1 MKHEIPHMIEQGK
14 GAVIN
19 TSSGAGLIGFPGQAN
34 YVAAK
39 HGVIGL
45 TRSAALEYITRGV
58 RINAICPGT
67 ARSRMVD
74 EWMDGSA
81 EAEAEVAALHP
92 IGRIA
97 EPEEI
102 ARAALWLAS
111 DASSFVVGVAL
122 PVDGGYT
129 VPCRRICLI
138 CRSGRRHGTTGA
150 AVPRGWVA
158 KQRDAPMVSRS
169 STAAPEATMDDLLT
183 LSRPEARPRRPDV
196 VPAVLVGLMLAGL
209 LVLTGTLAA
218 HPRHREPHRAE
229 PVGLAGRGRGPSADS
244 SSWTGLGA
252 VARDGRARVPPA
264 PRPGHR
270 LDHPLQL
277 RRAVRGGRGLPRPAR
292 GRRLGRGRARRASAS
307 GSEEAGVAATTGS
320 SAG

>member
-1 MKHEIPHMIEQGK
+1 VGELDGRVALITGAASGIGRASARLFAEAGARVAVADIDLPGARDTVASVERDGGEAVALEVDVADAVSVRAMVAATVERFGRLDIAHNNAGIMGAGAEITDMDDAVWQRGIDVMLTGVFLCMKHEIPHMVAQGG
-14 GAVIN
+14 GAIVN

-45 TRSAALEYITRGV
+45 TRSAALEYIGRGV

-129 VPCRRICLI
+129 VP
-138 CRSGRRHGTTGA
+138 
-150 AVPRGWVA
+150 
-158 KQRDAPMVSRS
+158 
-169 STAAPEATMDDLLT
+169 
-183 LSRPEARPRRPDV
+183 
-196 VPAVLVGLMLAGL
+196 
-209 LVLTGTLAA
+209 
-218 HPRHREPHRAE
+218 
-229 PVGLAGRGRGPSADS
+229 
-244 SSWTGLGA
+244 
-252 VARDGRARVPPA
+252 
-264 PRPGHR
+264 
-270 LDHPLQL
+270 
-277 RRAVRGGRGLPRPAR
+277 
-292 GRRLGRGRARRASAS
+292 
-307 GSEEAGVAATTGS
+307 
-320 SAG
+320 

>member
-1 MKHEIPHMIEQGK
+1 MGQFEDKVVLVTGAASGIGRAAAQLFAEEGARVVVADIDRTGADATVGLIRANGGDATAVTVDVADAVSVADMVAATVDTYGGLDVALNNAGIVGAGVDIADMDDAVWQRGIDVMLTGVFLCLKHEIPHMLAGGG
-14 GAVIN
+14 GAIVN

-45 TRSAALEYITRGV
+45 TRSAALEYIGRGI

-67 ARSRMVD
+67 AHSRMVD

-111 DASSFVVGVAL
+111 DAASFVVGVAF

-129 VPCRRICLI
+129 VP
-138 CRSGRRHGTTGA
+138 
-150 AVPRGWVA
+150 
-158 KQRDAPMVSRS
+158 
-169 STAAPEATMDDLLT
+169 
-183 LSRPEARPRRPDV
+183 
-196 VPAVLVGLMLAGL
+196 
-209 LVLTGTLAA
+209 
-218 HPRHREPHRAE
+218 
-229 PVGLAGRGRGPSADS
+229 
-244 SSWTGLGA
+244 
-252 VARDGRARVPPA
+252 
-264 PRPGHR
+264 
-270 LDHPLQL
+270 
-277 RRAVRGGRGLPRPAR
+277 
-292 GRRLGRGRARRASAS
+292 
-307 GSEEAGVAATTGS
+307 
-320 SAG
+320 

>member
-1 MKHEIPHMIEQGK
+1 MGEFDGKVALVTGAASGIGRASARLFAEAGAKVVVADIDRSGADETAALIAAAGGEALAVTVDVADGASVKAMVDAALERFGRLDIAHNNAGIMGAGADIIDMDDAVWQRGIDVMLTGVFLCMKHEIPHMIEQG
-14 GAVIN
+14 GGVVVN

-45 TRSAALEYITRGV
+45 TKSAALEYIGRGV
-58 RINAICPGT
+58 RVNAICPGT

-111 DASSFVVGVAL
+111 DAASFVVGTAL

-129 VPCRRICLI
+129 VP
-138 CRSGRRHGTTGA
+138 
-150 AVPRGWVA
+150 
-158 KQRDAPMVSRS
+158 
-169 STAAPEATMDDLLT
+169 
-183 LSRPEARPRRPDV
+183 
-196 VPAVLVGLMLAGL
+196 
-209 LVLTGTLAA
+209 
-218 HPRHREPHRAE
+218 
-229 PVGLAGRGRGPSADS
+229 
-244 SSWTGLGA
+244 
-252 VARDGRARVPPA
+252 
-264 PRPGHR
+264 
-270 LDHPLQL
+270 
-277 RRAVRGGRGLPRPAR
+277 
-292 GRRLGRGRARRASAS
+292 
-307 GSEEAGVAATTGS
+307 
-320 SAG
+320 

>member
-1 MKHEIPHMIEQGK
+1 MAEFDGKVALVTGAASGIGRASARLFAEAGAKVVVADIDAAGAADTAAQIGDAGGDAIAVEVDVADAASVQAMVATTVGRFGRLDIAHNNAGIMGAGADIVDMDDQVWQRGIDVMLTGVFLCMKHEIPHMLEQGA
-14 GAVIN
+14 GVVIN

-45 TRSAALEYITRGV
+45 TRSAALEYIARGV

-81 EAEAEVAALHP
+81 EAEAEVASLHP

-129 VPCRRICLI
+129 VP
-138 CRSGRRHGTTGA
+138 
-150 AVPRGWVA
+150 
-158 KQRDAPMVSRS
+158 
-169 STAAPEATMDDLLT
+169 
-183 LSRPEARPRRPDV
+183 
-196 VPAVLVGLMLAGL
+196 
-209 LVLTGTLAA
+209 
-218 HPRHREPHRAE
+218 
-229 PVGLAGRGRGPSADS
+229 
-244 SSWTGLGA
+244 
-252 VARDGRARVPPA
+252 
-264 PRPGHR
+264 
-270 LDHPLQL
+270 
-277 RRAVRGGRGLPRPAR
+277 
-292 GRRLGRGRARRASAS
+292 
-307 GSEEAGVAATTGS
+307 
-320 SAG
+320 

>member
-1 MKHEIPHMIEQGK
+1 MGQFEEKVVLVTGAASGIGRAAARLFAGEGAHVVVADIDRPGADATVELIRADGGDALAVIVDVADAASVADMVAATVETYGGLDVALNNAGIVGAGVDIADMDDEVWRRGIDVMLTGVFLCLKHEIPLMLARGG
-14 GAVIN
+14 GAIVN

-45 TRSAALEYITRGV
+45 TRSAALEYIGRGI

-81 EAEAEVAALHP
+81 EAEAQVAALHP

-111 DASSFVVGVAL
+111 DAASFVVGVAF

-129 VPCRRICLI
+129 VP
-138 CRSGRRHGTTGA
+138 
-150 AVPRGWVA
+150 
-158 KQRDAPMVSRS
+158 
-169 STAAPEATMDDLLT
+169 
-183 LSRPEARPRRPDV
+183 
-196 VPAVLVGLMLAGL
+196 
-209 LVLTGTLAA
+209 
-218 HPRHREPHRAE
+218 
-229 PVGLAGRGRGPSADS
+229 
-244 SSWTGLGA
+244 
-252 VARDGRARVPPA
+252 
-264 PRPGHR
+264 
-270 LDHPLQL
+270 
-277 RRAVRGGRGLPRPAR
+277 
-292 GRRLGRGRARRASAS
+292 
-307 GSEEAGVAATTGS
+307 
-320 SAG
+320 

>member
-1 MKHEIPHMIEQGK
+1 MAEFEGKVALVTGAASGIGRASARLFAEAGAKVAVADIDAAGAAETVALIGAAGGEAIAIEVDVADGASVQAMVAATVDRFGRLDIAHNNAGIMGAGADIVDMDDQVWQRGIDVMLTGVFLCMKHEIPHMLEQGA

-45 TRSAALEYITRGV
+45 TRSAALEYIARGV
-58 RINAICPGT
+58 RVNAICPGT

-81 EAEAEVAALHP
+81 EAEAEVASLHP

-129 VPCRRICLI
+129 VP
-138 CRSGRRHGTTGA
+138 
-150 AVPRGWVA
+150 
-158 KQRDAPMVSRS
+158 
-169 STAAPEATMDDLLT
+169 
-183 LSRPEARPRRPDV
+183 
-196 VPAVLVGLMLAGL
+196 
-209 LVLTGTLAA
+209 
-218 HPRHREPHRAE
+218 
-229 PVGLAGRGRGPSADS
+229 
-244 SSWTGLGA
+244 
-252 VARDGRARVPPA
+252 
-264 PRPGHR
+264 
-270 LDHPLQL
+270 
-277 RRAVRGGRGLPRPAR
+277 
-292 GRRLGRGRARRASAS
+292 
-307 GSEEAGVAATTGS
+307 
-320 SAG
+320 

>member
-1 MKHEIPHMIEQGK
+1 MGQFEEKVVLVTGAASGIGRAAAELFAEEGAQVVVADIDRAGADATVELIRADGGDATAVTVDVADAASVADMVAATVDTYGRLDVALNNAGIVGAGVDIADMDDDVWRRGIDVMLTGVFLCLKHEIPHMLAGGG
-14 GAVIN
+14 GAIVN

-45 TRSAALEYITRGV
+45 TRSAALEYIGRGI

-111 DASSFVVGVAL
+111 DAASFVVGVAF

-129 VPCRRICLI
+129 VP
-138 CRSGRRHGTTGA
+138 
-150 AVPRGWVA
+150 
-158 KQRDAPMVSRS
+158 
-169 STAAPEATMDDLLT
+169 
-183 LSRPEARPRRPDV
+183 
-196 VPAVLVGLMLAGL
+196 
-209 LVLTGTLAA
+209 
-218 HPRHREPHRAE
+218 
-229 PVGLAGRGRGPSADS
+229 
-244 SSWTGLGA
+244 
-252 VARDGRARVPPA
+252 
-264 PRPGHR
+264 
-270 LDHPLQL
+270 
-277 RRAVRGGRGLPRPAR
+277 
-292 GRRLGRGRARRASAS
+292 
-307 GSEEAGVAATTGS
+307 
-320 SAG
+320 